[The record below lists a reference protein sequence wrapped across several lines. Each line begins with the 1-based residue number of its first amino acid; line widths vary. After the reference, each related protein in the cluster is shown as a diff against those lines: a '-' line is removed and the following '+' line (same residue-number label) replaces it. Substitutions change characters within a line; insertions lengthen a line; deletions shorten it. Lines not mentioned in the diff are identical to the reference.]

1 MKTDDLITLLARN
14 EPAPDRAALSRTL
27 LALVVGGVLV
37 SFLFVYFLLQL
48 NPALGT
54 IVASLWFWVRF
65 AFIASLAGL
74 TWWTLRRLG
83 KPGVAAQ
90 VRWWPLLVP
99 FVALGLLASVLL
111 MQAPPETRMAML
123 MGTTWRVCSM
133 LIALVSLPLLV
144 AAVLIVRHF
153 APTRL
158 RFTGAVLG
166 LFAGAMAA
174 LVYTLHCPELSPAFL
189 VVWYSLGMLIPAAV
203 GAALGERL
211 LRW

>member
-1 MKTDDLITLLARN
+1 MKTDDLIALLASD
-14 EPAPDRAALSRTL
+14 EPAPNRTRLAVGVLAL
-27 LALVVGGVLV
+27 LAGGVLL
-37 SFLFVYFLLQL
+37 SFLLVYFLLRL

-74 TWWTLRRLG
+74 AWWTLRRLG
-83 KPGVAAQ
+83 KPGVAGR
-90 VRWWPLLVP
+90 VRWWPLLLP
-99 FVALGLLASVLL
+99 FVALAVLATVLL
-111 MQAPPETRMAML
+111 MQAPADARLAML
-123 MGTTWRVCSM
+123 LGATWRVCSM
-133 LIALVSLPLLV
+133 AIALVSLPLFV
-144 AAVLIVRHF
+144 AAVLIARHF
-153 APTRL
+153 APVRL

>member
-1 MKTDDLITLLARN
+1 MKTDDLISMLARN
-14 EPAPDRAALSRTL
+14 EPAPDRAGLTRTL
-27 LALVVGGVLV
+27 IALVAGGVLL
-37 SFLFVYFLLQL
+37 SFLLVYFLLQL

-54 IVASLWFWVRF
+54 VVSSLWFWVRF

-83 KPGVAAQ
+83 KPGAAAN
-90 VRWWPLLVP
+90 VRWWPLLLP
-99 FVALGLLASVLL
+99 FVALGVLAAVIL
-111 MQAPPETRMAML
+111 MQAPADMRLAML
-123 MGTTWRVCSM
+123 LGTTWRVCSM
-133 LIALVSLPLLV
+133 LIALVSLPLFV

-153 APTRL
+153 APVRL

-189 VVWYSLGMLIPAAV
+189 IVWYSLGMLIPAAV

>member
-1 MKTDDLITLLARN
+1 MKTDDLITLLAQN

-83 KPGVAAQ
+83 KPGVAAH

-111 MQAPPETRMAML
+111 MQAPADARLAML
-123 MGTTWRVCSM
+123 LGTTWRVCSM

-153 APTRL
+153 AHPPALHWRGVRACL
-158 RFTGAVLG
+158 PARWRRWSY
-166 LFAGAMAA
+166 AA
-174 LVYTLHCPELSPAFL
+174 LPELSPAFL

>member
-1 MKTDDLITLLARN
+1 
-14 EPAPDRAALSRTL
+14 
-27 LALVVGGVLV
+27 
-37 SFLFVYFLLQL
+37 
-48 NPALGT
+48 
-54 IVASLWFWVRF
+54 
-65 AFIASLAGL
+65 
-74 TWWTLRRLG
+74 
-83 KPGVAAQ
+83 
-90 VRWWPLLVP
+90 
-99 FVALGLLASVLL
+99 
-111 MQAPPETRMAML
+111 
-123 MGTTWRVCSM
+123 M